1 MKIEYSYL
9 KKFLV
14 SNESQNKLSAIFTD
28 LGFECEVDGNCIDF
42 DLTPNRGDAFSLKGL
57 ARDYWA
63 FKNQDLYKKS
73 FSSKNNL
80 TFKRDLK
87 VIKEIETSAC
97 KNYHLLLLDDV
108 VLKKSLPK
116 NIKSL
121 LESAGIPLIHPLV
134 DLGNFVMLEQGTPLH
149 VFDKETLSF
158 PISVGF
164 SVIKESLP
172 VIGNE
177 VKEITKDTLTIR
189 DESGAIAIAGNYRRC

>member
-1 MKIEYSYL
+1 MRIEYSYL

-87 VIKEIETSAC
+87 VIKEIETYAC

-121 LESAGIPLIHPLV
+121 LESASIPLIHPLV

-149 VFDKETLSF
+149 VFDRETLSL

-164 SVIKESLP
+164 SVNQIYYGEKLSEEEIFKYCLSKNEIIP
-172 VIGNE
+172 VC
-177 VKEITKDTLTIR
+177 KK
-189 DESGAIAIAGNYRRC
+189 

>member
-1 MKIEYSYL
+1 MRIEYSYL

-87 VIKEIETSAC
+87 VIKEIDTSAC

-108 VLKKSLPK
+108 VLKNLFQKILNHYLKVLAFRLS
-116 NIKSL
+116 
-121 LESAGIPLIHPLV
+121 IPSGLRQFCYAWT
-134 DLGNFVMLEQGTPLH
+134 GNTSSCV
-149 VFDKETLSF
+149 
-158 PISVGF
+158 
-164 SVIKESLP
+164 
-172 VIGNE
+172 
-177 VKEITKDTLTIR
+177 
-189 DESGAIAIAGNYRRC
+189 